1 MSAELRPEDCPLY
14 PDKPTAKYKLLGI
27 EYKTVDYGPIPG
39 GVIEA
44 KPCLALELPNLKPGV
59 YNRGNCRR
67 CAHEID
73 TKPVSAP
80 WGKTS

>member
-1 MSAELRPEDCPLY
+1 MSVEKRPEVCPLY
-14 PDKPTAKYKLLGI
+14 PDKLTAKYQVFEI
-27 EYKTVDYGPIPG
+27 EYKADDYGPIPG

-44 KPCLALELPNLKPGV
+44 KPCLALELPKLKPGV

-67 CAHEID
+67 CGHEID